1 MVEASESVMTSGAP
15 RRARKSWAEK
25 LRPDMQ
31 PSLVADRN
39 GFGLMLVA
47 TPLLVAKQIAA
58 IPDGKT
64 ISMAELRA
72 RLAHAHHAQSA
83 CPMTTAIFFNI
94 VAGASEDD
102 RAAGKPALA
111 PWWRVTLP
119 DLTLSPKTPPGPQVQ
134 AERLQAEGH
143 RVMRDARGRWLLLS

>member
-1 MVEASESVMTSGAP
+1 MTGVGA
-15 RRARKSWAEK
+15 RRGRKSWAEK

-39 GFGLMLVA
+39 GFGLMLIA
-47 TPLLVAKQIAA
+47 TPMLVARQIAA
-58 IPDGKT
+58 IPQGET

-72 RLAHAHHAQSA
+72 RLANAHHAQSA
-83 CPMTTAIFFNI
+83 CPMTTAIFYNI

-102 RAAGKPALA
+102 RAAGRRVLA